1 MASVQSNPP
10 TGAHL
15 VPFQSAESRYEVQ
28 SELGRGAMGVVYKAQ
43 DKLIGRTVALK
54 TIPLE
59 GSPKD
64 RDALA
69 ERLMREAKAAGNL
82 DHPNIITIYDVGVEK
97 SFVYL
102 SLQFVEGTTLSS
114 LVETGKLPA
123 VSVLLSYAE
132 QICAAVGFAHRRG
145 VIHRDLKPSNMM
157 VTNRGN
163 IKVLD
168 FGIAK
173 VGDCG
178 PTQPGMVVG
187 TPSYMAPEQAA
198 GKEVDHRSDI
208 FSLGTVFYEL
218 FTGKKPFTGSDI
230 PAMLHK
236 VIYDEP
242 LAPSRIKQLP
252 PGIEAIILRALDK
265 DPLKRFQD
273 CEAMR
278 AAFKKQAG
286 ALGAAP
292 RSGIG
297 VTPPTGR
304 FGAAAPLDPW
314 AATSALPKPVA
325 VKPAAA
331 ANVDGTVFGQTS
343 GRNQSQRASSSGWWT
358 LGAVTVVLAAVAALA
373 VPSVRQRLG
382 IFSENP
388 GSQTGVKTAAPV
400 TEQPAH
406 ATPRATGTKGGRTAK
421 ASETE
426 NAPAAA
432 EPTGEVSISSTPA
445 GASVEIDGHSDP
457 SWKTPV
463 LVDSLTPGMH
473 RITLSMAGYAPET
486 RNVAVL
492 AGNRAM
498 TNLKLAPTKGY
509 LTVSGNPAGAQ
520 IVIDGRD
527 TGKVSPAEFV
537 LDPGVHTVRL
547 IKEGYPDT
555 TSSLKLSAGQ
565 TVTYAPSLR

>member
-10 TGAHL
+10 TGAHF

-64 RDALA
+64 RDELA
-69 ERLMREAKAAGNL
+69 ERLVREAKAAGNL
-82 DHPNIITIYDVGVEK
+82 DHPNIITIYDVGAEK

-102 SLQFVEGTTLSS
+102 SMQFVEGTTLSS
-114 LVETGKLPA
+114 LVESGKLPA

-132 QICAAVGFAHRRG
+132 QICGAVGFAHRRG

-178 PTQPGMVVG
+178 PTQTGMVVG

-218 FTGKKPFTGSDI
+218 FTGRKPFTGTDVA
-230 PAMLHK
+230 AMLHK

-242 LAPSRIKQLP
+242 IAPSRIKQLP
-252 PGIEAIILRALDK
+252 QGIEAIILRALDK

-278 AAFKKQAG
+278 AAFKRQAG
-286 ALGAAP
+286 LLGAAP
-292 RSGIG
+292 RIGIG
-297 VTPPTGR
+297 VTQPAGR
-304 FGAAAPLDPW
+304 FGAAAPLDSW
-314 AATSALPKPVA
+314 GATPAMPKPA
-325 VKPAAA
+325 LVKPA
-331 ANVDGTVFGQTS
+331 ANVDGTVFS
-343 GRNQSQRASSSGWWT
+343 GKARRQRAGGTSPWWIF
-358 LGAVTVVLAAVAALA
+358 AATVVLAAVAALA

-382 IFSENP
+382 IFGESAGTQSGATTVAPVN
-388 GSQTGVKTAAPV
+388 AAP
-400 TEQPAH
+400 AH
-406 ATPRATGTKGGRTAK
+406 VATRGTGTKGSRNTK
-421 ASETE
+421 ASE
-426 NAPAAA
+426 PASTPDAGAA
-432 EPTGEVSISSTPA
+432 TGEVSISSSPA
-445 GASVEIDGHSDP
+445 GASVEIDGNSDP

-486 RNVAVL
+486 RNVAIL

-509 LTVSGNPAGAQ
+509 LTISGSPAGAQ

-547 IKEGYPDT
+547 IKDGYPDT
-555 TSSLKLSAGQ
+555 TNSLKLSAGQ
-565 TVTYAPSLR
+565 TVTYAPSLH